1 MAPSSSSPS
10 SSSLQA
16 ALERFQRERQAFL
29 RALVDLTKPQVFR
42 GFCSRVRHA
51 PLGGPLPSSFDPPLQ
66 RAVKRGQ
73 PPRLPSHK
81 RTQHAD
87 AMLALGCVAVLR
99 GLLQDDVPRCG
110 GGGGCW
116 WRRWRQRRCAAAAPL
131 NTQRTTRVA
140 TPPPRSLSIRQ
151 TAATALGRVAG
162 LSDEL
167 SDELVLSGALPH
179 VVCSFVCVSCVY
191 VRHFRQTLL
200 KNATSQN
207 HKK

>member
-116 WRRWRQRRCAAAAPL
+116 LFDETCLFLFFSPLSLFLTVRLRGQRLVHGRPLARRAGRGGGRGRQAGAHRVCARAA
-131 NTQRTTRVA
+131 R
-140 TPPPRSLSIRQ
+140 
-151 TAATALGRVAG
+151 
-162 LSDEL
+162 
-167 SDELVLSGALPH
+167 
-179 VVCSFVCVSCVY
+179 SCV
-191 VRHFRQTLL
+191 
-200 KNATSQN
+200 
-207 HKK
+207 

>member
-110 GGGGCW
+110 GGGGMLVAAVAAEAL
-116 WRRWRQRRCAAAAPL
+116 RRRGAAEHTTHNARRH
-131 NTQRTTRVA
+131 T
-140 TPPPRSLSIRQ
+140 
-151 TAATALGRVAG
+151 TAAITQHPADG
-162 LSDEL
+162 SD
-167 SDELVLSGALPH
+167 SARARGGAE
-179 VVCSFVCVSCVY
+179 
-191 VRHFRQTLL
+191 RR
-200 KNATSQN
+200 AE
-207 HKK
+207 